1 MITKQFVKGQFD
13 EDFNW
18 RSIISLSDIYLNI
31 ETEAHIISD
40 NEYKYFQLN
49 VYTLLL
55 YKEIVQGLYI
65 FYNTS
70 FFFKSIYYII
80 LIIILT

>member
-70 FFFKSIYYII
+70 FFFKSNYYII
-80 LIIILT
+80 LIIILI

>member
-70 FFFKSIYYII
+70 FFFKSNYYII

>member
-1 MITKQFVKGQFD
+1 VITKQFVKGQFD

-70 FFFKSIYYII
+70 FFFKSNYYII